1 MHLKRTIRRGLRRLV
16 QLYADAARAHTA
28 HGHASVTPSPCD
40 PVDATRRGTDRRPD
54 AHDESETR
62 HG

>member
-1 MHLKRTIRRGLRRLV
+1 MLLKRTIRRGLRRLV

-28 HGHASVTPSPCD
+28 HGHTAVVPSPSD
-40 PVDATRRGTDRRPD
+40 PADAKRRRTDRRPD
-54 AHDESETR
+54 AHAEGESN

>member
-1 MHLKRTIRRGLRRLV
+1 MHLQRTIRRGLRLLA

-28 HGHASVTPSPCD
+28 HSHISVTTGPSA
-40 PVDATRRGTDRRPD
+40 PVEAARRAENHHPAEHEDC
-54 AHDESETR
+54 ATR

>member
-28 HGHASVTPSPCD
+28 HGRTFVVSSPPD
-40 PVDATRRGTDRRPD
+40 PVDAARRGTDRRP
-54 AHDESETR
+54 AAYDEGGTR
-62 HG
+62 RG